1 MILYTIFD
9 VKKIMEKREAKE
21 KTRYY
26 LSRGGVCLVVDKRN
40 DKYYLNRIISTNPN
54 DYLNPEMQPGKVIF

>member
-9 VKKIMEKREAKE
+9 IKKVMEKIETKG

-26 LSRGGVCLVVDKRN
+26 LSKDGVCLVVDKRN

-54 DYLNPEMQPGKVIF
+54 DYINPEMQPGKVIF

>member
-9 VKKIMEKREAKE
+9 IKKVMEKRETKE

-26 LSRGGVCLVVDKRN
+26 LSEDGVCMVVDKRN
-40 DKYYLNRIISTNPN
+40 GKFYLNRIISTNPN
-54 DYLNPEMQPGKVIF
+54 DYINPEMQPGKVIF